1 MKYSNIIE
9 IRDLTKIYKMGSE
22 KLYALNNISLKI
34 KDGEF
39 VAIVGPSGS
48 GKSTLMNILGC
59 LDTPTSGS
67 YILDG
72 NEVESLNDNELAEIR
87 NKKIGFIFQR
97 YNLLTKLNI
106 YENVEV
112 PLLYMGLDNKEREKR
127 IKEALNQVGL
137 SNRMHHKPS
146 ELSGGQQQRVAI
158 ARALATNPS
167 VIMADEPTGALDS
180 KTGKEI
186 LALLKT
192 LNKNG
197 STIILIT
204 HDLSIAKEAQRRI
217 QIKDGEMTSDDG
229 GDIIERTTVI

>member
-1 MKYSNIIE
+1 MKDSNIIE
-9 IRDLTKIYKMGSE
+9 IKNLNKIYKMGSE
-22 KLYALNNISLKI
+22 NVYALNDVSLEI
-34 KDGEF
+34 KEGEF

-59 LDTPTSGS
+59 LDTPTSGT

-72 NEVESLNDNELAEIR
+72 SEVESLNDNELAEIR

-106 YENVEV
+106 YENIEI
-112 PLLYMGLDNKEREKR
+112 PLLYMGLDNKERETR
-127 IKEALNQVGL
+127 IKEALSQVGL
-137 SNRMHHKPS
+137 SNRLHHKPS

-186 LALLKT
+186 LALLQT
-192 LNKNG
+192 LNQNG
-197 STIILIT
+197 RTIILIT

-217 QIKDGEMTSDDG
+217 QIKDGHMISNGG
-229 GDIIERTTVI
+229 GDTIECNSVI